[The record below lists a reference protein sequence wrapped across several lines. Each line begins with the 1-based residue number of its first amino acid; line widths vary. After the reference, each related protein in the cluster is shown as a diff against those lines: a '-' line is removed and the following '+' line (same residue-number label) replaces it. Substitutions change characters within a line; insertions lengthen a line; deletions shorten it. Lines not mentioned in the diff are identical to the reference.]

1 MMMVGEQPCDEED
14 RKGEPFVGPAGRLLD
29 RAFTEVP
36 IDRDQV
42 YLTNA
47 VKHFK
52 FVRAERG
59 KRRLHK
65 TPSRTEIVACRPW
78 LLAELA
84 AVQPDL
90 VVLLGAVAAQ
100 SLLGASFRVT
110 ERRGQVLDLPEGLTP
125 RPAHAVATL
134 HPSSVL
140 RAQDRHTAFEAFVE
154 DLRAAVAAL

>member
-1 MMMVGEQPCDEED
+1 MMMVGEVPGDEED
-14 RKGEPFVGPAGRLLD
+14 REGEPFVGPAGRLLD
-29 RAFTEVP
+29 RALREVP

-65 TPSRTEIVACRPW
+65 KPSRAEIVACRPW
-78 LLAELA
+78 LIAELA

-100 SLLGASFRVT
+100 SVLGPSAKVT
-110 ERRGQVLDLPEGLTP
+110 DHRGQFVDLPEALTC
-125 RPAHAVATL
+125 RPVCAMPTV

-140 RAQDRHTAFEAFVE
+140 RSSDRRAAFEAFVK
-154 DLRAAVAAL
+154 DLRVAASAL